1 MATTELTRREDL
13 EDLITGLKFF
23 GTGGGG
29 SDRDGLRLLLQ
40 EVEEGRAIR
49 WVDLE
54 SIPDDA
60 GTVRVSNTGSTAGE
74 SEDDR
79 KKRYALGLGEPT
91 ETRNHGLAVKELAQY
106 TGRTIDTLIP
116 PELGARNTAV
126 TLSLAAYLGLRVADA
141 DYAGRAIPEL
151 ANTTPCVLGYTIWPI
166 ATVDRW
172 GNTCII
178 KKAQGP
184 RVAERLARHMAMASF
199 GNTGLAGFL
208 LDGRTA
214 KKAAVAGTLTE
225 SLELGRAI
233 RSAGERG
240 EDPVSAILSCTG
252 GKVIFTGEITRTE
265 ASNHDGFFWGEHFL
279 EGDRDFSG
287 KTLKVWF
294 KNENLVS
301 WLDES
306 PYVTC
311 PDLISLVEAGTGMP
325 ISNTE
330 VKTGQK
336 VAVVAV
342 KARAVYR
349 TPEGLKVLSPR
360 AFGFSMDYRPLEEI
374 V

>member
-1 MATTELTRREDL
+1 MATVKLTSQEDL

-29 SDRDGLRLLLQ
+29 SARDGLRLLQQ
-40 EVEEGRAIR
+40 EVDEGRAIR
-49 WVDLE
+49 WVDVE

-60 GTVRVSNTGSTAGE
+60 WTVRVSNTGSAAGE

-79 KKRYALGLGEPT
+79 QKRHDLGLGEPT
-91 ETRNHGLAVKELAQY
+91 ETRNHGQALKELSKY

-116 PELGARNTAV
+116 PELGARNTSV
-126 TLSLAAYLGLRVADA
+126 TLALGAYLGLQVADA

-151 ANTTPCVLGYTIWPI
+151 ANTTPCVLGYSICPI
-166 ATVDRW
+166 AAVDRW

-178 KKAQGP
+178 KKAQGY
-184 RVAERLARHMAMASF
+184 RVAERFARHMAMASF
-199 GNTGLAGFL
+199 GYTGLAGFL

-214 KKAAVAGTLTE
+214 KKAAIAGTLTE
-225 SLELGRAI
+225 SLELGHAI
-233 RSAGERG
+233 RRAGEKG
-240 EDPVSAILSCTG
+240 EDPVAEIVTCTG
-252 GKVIFTGEITRTE
+252 GSVIFTGEIRRTE
-265 ASNHDGFFWGEHFL
+265 ASNHDGFLWGEYFI
-279 EGDRDFSG
+279 EGDRDFKG

-301 WLDES
+301 WLDGK

-311 PDLISLVEAGTGMP
+311 PDLISLVETGAGLP
-325 ISNTE
+325 LSNTE
-330 VKTGQK
+330 VTVGQK
-336 VAVVAV
+336 VVAVAV

-349 TPEGLKVLSPR
+349 TPEGLRVLSPKS
-360 AFGFSMDYRPLEEI
+360 FGFPMDYRPLEEI